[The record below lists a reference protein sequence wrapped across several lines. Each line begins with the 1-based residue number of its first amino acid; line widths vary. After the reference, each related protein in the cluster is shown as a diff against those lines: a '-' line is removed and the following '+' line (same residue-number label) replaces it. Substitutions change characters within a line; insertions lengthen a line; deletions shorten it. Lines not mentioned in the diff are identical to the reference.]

1 MTPDSSASHARSHA
15 VPGFFDRLR
24 YDHRRVL
31 EQVAELEEE
40 ALGGR
45 RRTARALPG
54 DGPLHGFA
62 DMLLRQFDTHM
73 AAEDALLF
81 PALLAVLP
89 EARDSV
95 ELLSADHVELR
106 GMLSRLRSLLGQE
119 PSGPRDGQVRVL
131 VADLVD
137 LLRIH
142 IRKEERAVFRVAQSV
157 LDPAGIEALDAGLAA
172 LELGAARRD
181 DPAGHAGK

>member
-1 MTPDSSASHARSHA
+1 MSPLPDASRAPGHTA
-15 VPGFFDRLR
+15 PGFFDRLR
-24 YDHRRVL
+24 HDHRRVL

-45 RRTARALPG
+45 RRAARALPS
-54 DGPLHGFA
+54 DGALHRFA
-62 DMLLRQFDTHM
+62 EMLLRQFDTHM
-73 AAEDALLF
+73 AAEDELLF
-81 PALLAVLP
+81 PALLAVMP

-95 ELLSADHVELR
+95 EPLSADHVELR
-106 GMLSRLRSLLGQE
+106 GMLSRLRFLLGE
-119 PSGPRDGQVRVL
+119 APSEPRDGQVRVL

-157 LDPAGIEALDAGLAA
+157 LDPAGIEALDAGLAV
-172 LELGAARRD
+172 LELGTARRD
-181 DPAGHAGK
+181 DPAGQD